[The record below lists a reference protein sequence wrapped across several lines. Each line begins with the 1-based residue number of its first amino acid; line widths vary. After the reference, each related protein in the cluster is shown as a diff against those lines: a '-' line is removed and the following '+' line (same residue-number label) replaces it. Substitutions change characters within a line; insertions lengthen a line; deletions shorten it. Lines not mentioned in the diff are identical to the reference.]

1 MDKATGGH
9 RSTGGA
15 LESRPM
21 ATVAT
26 RVKRLFV
33 GRALA
38 SAKLEHQLLPK
49 ILALPVFSSDPL
61 SSVAYATEEMM
72 LVLLLAGAAAL
83 SLMVPIAA
91 VIAVVLLIVVTSY
104 RQTVR
109 AYPRGGGSYIVAREN
124 LGTIPGLTAA
134 SAILTGYVVTASVSV
149 TAGAVAVTSALP
161 GLLPYK
167 VPIAIGFIVLITLAN
182 LRGAKES
189 GIVFA
194 VPTYGFVATIYV
206 LLLFGFVQC
215 LDGCP
220 KAPTA
225 DLPVEPQMALTA
237 FLILRAFTSG
247 SAALTGVEA
256 IADGVQAFRRPQSRN
271 AATTL
276 GIMAAMSITMFLGI
290 TILADAFDVKV
301 SEELASARS
310 VLAQVGET
318 AFGRGL
324 MFFVLQSFTAAILVV
339 AANTAYQDFPRLSAI
354 LARDRFLP
362 GQFKNRGDRLVFSNG
377 IIVLSIVAALLV
389 WLFKGELTRLIA
401 LYLVG
406 VFTAFTLSQAGM
418 VRRWVRLKEPGWRRN
433 AVINGIGATTTG
445 VVLMVVV
452 LTKFR
457 QGAWIIIVAL
467 PVMVALLLG
476 VYRHYNRVHSQ
487 LRARQL
493 RLDEVDVQNIVI
505 VLVADFGPATAEA
518 VSWLRAIR
526 PERVLPLYMGDE
538 PLAEA
543 EVRWAD
549 MAPRL
554 GTLERLELRNGRLVR
569 TLRRYIR
576 ELPRGRDDFVTVVFP
591 ETIRR
596 KSLLSNIWN
605 WDAFILKASLLFE
618 LGVVLVDIPLLP
630 EERAEAEAHVLR
642 PLEPERNVCIV
653 PVAAAHD
660 VTVRALAYAQSL
672 RPARLEAVFFAGD
685 PEEAEEILKEWASR
699 KLDVPLSVIEAP
711 FRDIGPPLLDEIR
724 RHTSRE
730 DTLAT
735 VVLPEFVPRRW
746 WQHILH
752 NQTALFMKRLLLFE
766 PDVVAVSVPTHLE

>member
-1 MDKATGGH
+1 
-9 RSTGGA
+9 
-15 LESRPM
+15 M
-21 ATVAT
+21 ATAAT
-26 RVKRLFV
+26 RVKRLLV

-49 ILALPVFSSDPL
+49 SLALPVFSSDPL

-83 SLMVPIAA
+83 SLMVPVAA

-167 VPIAIGFIVLITLAN
+167 VPIAIGFIVVIALAN

-206 LLLFGFVQC
+206 LLLFGLVEC

-220 KAPTA
+220 KAATA
-225 DLPVEPQMALTA
+225 DLHLEPQMALTA

-256 IADGVQAFRRPQSRN
+256 IADGVQAFRRPQARN

-276 GIMAAMSITMFLGI
+276 GIMAVMSITMFLGI

-301 SEELASARS
+301 SDELVSAKS

-318 AFGRGL
+318 AFGRGP
-324 MFFVLQSFTAAILVV
+324 MFFVLQLFTAAILVV

-377 IIVLSIVAALLV
+377 IIVLSVVAGLLV
-389 WLFKGELTRLIA
+389 WMFRGELTRLIA

-406 VFTAFTLSQAGM
+406 VFTAFTFSQAGM
-418 VRRWVRLKEPGWRRN
+418 VRRWIRLKEHRWRWN
-433 AVINGIGATTTG
+433 AFINGIGATTTG
-445 VVLMVVV
+445 VVLLVVV

-457 QGAWIIIVAL
+457 EGAWMIIVAL
-467 PVMVALLLG
+467 PIMVALLLG

-487 LRARQL
+487 LRARHL
-493 RLDEVDVQNIVI
+493 TLDMEPENTVI
-505 VLVADFGPATAEA
+505 VLVADLGPATAEA

-526 PERVLPLYMGDE
+526 PERVLPLYIGD
-538 PLAEA
+538 ASVA
-543 EVRWAD
+543 EVESKWAD

-554 GTLERLELRNGRLVR
+554 GSLHRLELSNGRLVR
-569 TLRRYIR
+569 TLRRYVR
-576 ELPRGRDDFVTVVFP
+576 DLPRGTDDFVTVVVP

-596 KSLLSNIWN
+596 KSVLSNLWN
-605 WDAFILKASLLFE
+605 WDAFRIKASLLFE
-618 LGVVLVDIPLLP
+618 RGIVVVDIPLLP
-630 EERAEAEAHVLR
+630 EERAEAEAHAHR

-653 PVAAAHD
+653 PVSAAHD
-660 VTVRALAYAQSL
+660 VTVRALAYARTL
-672 RPARLEAVFFAGD
+672 GPAKLEAVFFAGE
-685 PEEAEEILKEWASR
+685 PEEAEEILQEWASR
-699 KLDVPLSVIEAP
+699 RLDVPLSIIEAP
-711 FRDIGPPLLDEIR
+711 FRDIGPPLLSEIR
-724 RHTSRE
+724 RYTSRE
-730 DTLAT
+730 DTVAT
-735 VVLPEFVPRRW
+735 VVLPEFVPRKW
-746 WQHILH
+746 WQHFLH

-766 PDVVAVSVPTHLE
+766 PDVVAVSVPTHLD

>member
-1 MDKATGGH
+1 
-9 RSTGGA
+9 
-15 LESRPM
+15 
-21 ATVAT
+21 
-26 RVKRLFV
+26 
-33 GRALA
+33 
-38 SAKLEHQLLPK
+38 
-49 ILALPVFSSDPL
+49 
-61 SSVAYATEEMM
+61 
-72 LVLLLAGAAAL
+72 
-83 SLMVPIAA
+83 
-91 VIAVVLLIVVTSY
+91 
-104 RQTVR
+104 
-109 AYPRGGGSYIVAREN
+109 
-124 LGTIPGLTAA
+124 
-134 SAILTGYVVTASVSV
+134 
-149 TAGAVAVTSALP
+149 
-161 GLLPYK
+161 
-167 VPIAIGFIVLITLAN
+167 VPIAIGFIVLIALAN
-182 LRGAKES
+182 LRGARES
-189 GIVFA
+189 GLVFA

-206 LLLFGFVQC
+206 LLAFGLVQC

-220 KAPTA
+220 KAATA
-225 DLPVEPQMALTA
+225 DLPVQPHMALTA

-301 SEELASARS
+301 SEELASAKS
-310 VLAQVGET
+310 VLAQVGEA
-318 AFGRGL
+318 AFGRGP

-389 WLFKGELTRLIA
+389 WVFRGELTRLIA

-433 AVINGIGATTTG
+433 AVINGIGATTTA

-452 LTKFR
+452 VTKFL

-476 VYRHYNRVHSQ
+476 VYRHYNRVHEQ
-487 LRARQL
+487 LRARHL
-493 RLDEVDVQNIVI
+493 TLDMEPENTVI
-505 VLVADFGPATAEA
+505 VLVADFGPATGEA

-526 PERVLPLYMGDE
+526 PARVIPLYIGD
-538 PLAEA
+538 ASVA
-543 EVRWAD
+543 EVETRWAD

-554 GTLERLELRNGRLVR
+554 GSLQRLEPANGRLVR
-569 TLRRYIR
+569 TLRRFVR
-576 ELPRGRDDFVTVVFP
+576 DLPRGPDDFVTVVVP

-596 KSLLSNIWN
+596 KSLLSNLWN
-605 WDAFILKASLLFE
+605 WDAFRVKASLLFE
-618 LGVVLVDIPLLP
+618 PGVVVVNIPLLP
-630 EERAEAEAHVLR
+630 EERAEAEAHAHR

-660 VTVRALAYAQSL
+660 VTVRALAYARSL
-672 RPARLEAVFFAGD
+672 RPTQMEALFFAGE
-685 PEEAEEILKEWASR
+685 PEEGEEILQEWASR
-699 KLDVPLSVIEAP
+699 QLDVPLSVVEAP
-711 FRDIGPPLLDEIR
+711 FRDIGPPLLEEIR
-724 RHTSRE
+724 RYTVRG
-730 DTLAT
+730 DTQVT
-735 VVLPEFVPRRW
+735 VVLPEFVPHRL
-746 WQHILH
+746 WQHALH
-752 NQTALFMKRLLLFE
+752 NQTAVFMKRMLLFE
-766 PDVVAVSVPTHLE
+766 PGVVAVSVPTHLD

>member
-1 MDKATGGH
+1 
-9 RSTGGA
+9 
-15 LESRPM
+15 M
-21 ATVAT
+21 AAVAT
-26 RVKRLFV
+26 RVKRLLV
-33 GRALA
+33 GRALS

-49 ILALPVFSSDPL
+49 TLALPVFSSDPL

-167 VPIAIGFIVLITLAN
+167 VPIAIGFIVLIALAN
-182 LRGAKES
+182 LRGSKES
-189 GIVFA
+189 GVLFA
-194 VPTYGFVATIYV
+194 VPTYGFVATVYV
-206 LLLFGFVQC
+206 LLLFGFIQC

-220 KAPTA
+220 KAATSE
-225 DLPVEPQMALTA
+225 LPVEPHMALTA

-276 GIMAAMSITMFLGI
+276 GIMATMSITMFLGI

-301 SEELASARS
+301 SEELASAKS
-310 VLAQVGET
+310 VLAQVGEA
-318 AFGRGL
+318 AFGRGP

-389 WLFKGELTRLIA
+389 WAFRGELTRLIA

-418 VRRWVRLKEPGWRRN
+418 VRRWIRLKEPGWRRN
-433 AVINGIGATTTG
+433 ALINGIGATTTG

-457 QGAWIIIVAL
+457 QGAWIIIAAL
-467 PVMVALLLG
+467 PVMVVLLLG
-476 VYRHYNRVHSQ
+476 VYRHYNRVHGQ
-487 LRARQL
+487 LRARNL
-493 RLDEVDVQNIVI
+493 TLDMEAENTVI
-505 VLVADFGPATAEA
+505 MLVSDLGPATADA
-518 VSWLRAIR
+518 VSWLRAVR
-526 PERVLPLYMGDE
+526 PERVLPLYIGDAPMSE
-538 PLAEA
+538 IETGWAE
-543 EVRWAD
+543 

-554 GTLERLELRNGRLVR
+554 GTVRPLEGRNGRLVR
-569 TLRRYIR
+569 ALRRYVR
-576 ELPRGRDDFVTVVFP
+576 NLPRAKDDFVTVVVP

-596 KSLLSNIWN
+596 RSLFASLWN
-605 WDAFILKASLLFE
+605 WDALVLKVSLLFE
-618 LGVVLVDIPLLP
+618 LGVVVVNIPLLP
-630 EERAEAEAHVLR
+630 EERAEAEAHAYR

-660 VTVRALAYAQSL
+660 VTVRALAYARSL
-672 RPARLEAVFFAGD
+672 HPTQLEALFFAGE
-685 PEEAEEILKEWASR
+685 PEEAEEILQEWASR
-699 KLDVPLSVIEAP
+699 GLDVPLSVVEAP
-711 FRDIGPPLLDEIR
+711 FRDIGPPLLEEIR
-724 RHTSRE
+724 RYTVRE
-730 DTLAT
+730 DTQVT
-735 VVLPEFVPRRW
+735 VVLPEFVPRRL
-746 WQHILH
+746 WQHALH
-752 NQTALFMKRLLLFE
+752 NQTAVFMKRLLLFE
-766 PDVVAVSVPTHLE
+766 PGVVAVSVPTHLD

>member
-1 MDKATGGH
+1 
-9 RSTGGA
+9 
-15 LESRPM
+15 M

-26 RVKRLFV
+26 RVKRLLV
-33 GRALA
+33 GRAL
-38 SAKLEHQLLPK
+38 STGKLEHQLLPK
-49 ILALPVFSSDPL
+49 TLALPVFSSDPL

-83 SLMVPIAA
+83 SFMVPIAA
-91 VIAVVLLIVVTSY
+91 LIAVILLIVVTSY

-161 GLLPYK
+161 ALLPYK
-167 VPIAIGFIVLITLAN
+167 VPIATGFIVLIALAN

-189 GIVFA
+189 GVLFA
-194 VPTYGFVATIYV
+194 VPTYGFVATIY
-206 LLLFGFVQC
+206 LLLLAGLVRC

-220 KAPTA
+220 KAATA
-225 DLPVEPQMALTA
+225 DLPVEPHMALSA

-276 GIMAAMSITMFLGI
+276 GIMAVMSITMFLGI
-290 TILADAFDVKV
+290 TALADAFDVKV
-301 SEELASARS
+301 SEELASAKS
-310 VLAQVGET
+310 VLAQVGEA
-318 AFGRGL
+318 AFGRGP

-377 IIVLSIVAALLV
+377 IIVLSVVAAALV
-389 WLFKGELTRLIA
+389 WLFEGELTRLIA

-418 VRRWVRLKEPGWRRN
+418 VRRWVRLREPGWKRN
-433 AVINGIGATTTG
+433 AAINGIGATTTG
-445 VVLMVVV
+445 IVLVVVV
-452 LTKFR
+452 LTKFL

-467 PVMVALLLG
+467 PIMVALLLG
-476 VYRHYNRVHSQ
+476 VYRHYNRVQSQ

-493 RLDEVDVQNIVI
+493 RLENLEIQNRFT
-505 VLVADFGPATAEA
+505 VLVPDLGPATADA
-518 VSWLRAIR
+518 VSWLRAVR
-526 PERVLPLYMGDE
+526 PERVIPLYIGDAPMSE
-538 PLAEA
+538 VEA
-543 EVRWAD
+543 GWAD

-554 GTLERLELRNGRLVR
+554 GTLRALERRNGQLVR
-569 TLRRYIR
+569 ALRRYVR
-576 ELPRGRDDFVTVVFP
+576 ELPRATDEFVTVVVP

-596 KSLLSNIWN
+596 KSLLSNLWN
-605 WDAFILKASLLFE
+605 WDAFVLKVSLLFE
-618 LGVVLVDIPLLP
+618 PGVVVVNIPLLP
-630 EERAEAEAHVLR
+630 EERAEAEAHAYR

-660 VTVRALAYAQSL
+660 VTVRALAYARSL
-672 RPARLEAVFFAGD
+672 RPAQLEALFFAGE
-685 PEEAEEILKEWASR
+685 PEEGEAILEEWASR
-699 KLDVPLSVIEAP
+699 QLDVPLSVVEAP
-711 FRDIGPPLLDEIR
+711 FRDLGPPLLEEIR
-724 RHTSRE
+724 RYTVRE
-730 DTLAT
+730 DTLVT

-752 NQTALFMKRLLLFE
+752 NQTAVFMKRLLLFE
-766 PDVVAVSVPTHLE
+766 PDVVAVSVPTHLD